1 MKLKKKALKD
11 FNQVVSA
18 RTALGVLTKGNK
30 RFSCKSTSSKV
41 CPRKSRAAVD
51 PAVFSQK

>member
-30 RFSCKSTSSKV
+30 HEKAEPLWTPLFFLKNE
-41 CPRKSRAAVD
+41 
-51 PAVFSQK
+51 